1 MRRVKYNKKR
11 TLQPNYLEYSGEYSH
26 VPISMQLFV
35 YDEDSV
41 QEYNDLTLFE
51 MERVFNEAKPNTV
64 KWFNLHGL
72 HDVALLNEIGQF
84 FQIENYLMAEILNF
98 SRRSRMEE
106 LDEVLFFSV
115 KSIHTIDENASIDIE
130 QLSFIL
136 KDNVLLSF
144 QEKKGNLFT
153 IVRER
158 IRTKV
163 GNLRR
168 KNSGYLLFALL
179 ESVMENF
186 FINMDSLEDEIEM
199 VLVES
204 RITYRPNTLVIIE
217 RDSEQL
223 NAIKRAILPL
233 RDVLHNL
240 KNQEDIRTISLI
252 GKNNILYYSRLHYRA
267 LEVLDQVEY
276 NLTKLDSATNYYFS
290 AQNHRMNQ
298 IMKVLTIVSVIFM
311 PLTFIVGVYGMNFEN
326 MPELRAENGY
336 FITLSAMFFL
346 VLLMVVYFRWKKWF

>member
-1 MRRVKYNKKR
+1 
-11 TLQPNYLEYSGEYSH
+11 
-26 VPISMQLFV
+26 
-35 YDEDSV
+35 
-41 QEYNDLTLFE
+41 
-51 MERVFNEAKPNTV
+51 
-64 KWFNLHGL
+64 
-72 HDVALLNEIGQF
+72 
-84 FQIENYLMAEILNF
+84 
-98 SRRSRMEE
+98 MEE

-115 KSIHTIDENASIDIE
+115 KSILAMDENTSIDIE

-136 KDNVLLSF
+136 KGNVLLSF

-163 GNLRR
+163 GNIRK

-186 FINMDSLEDEIEM
+186 FVNMDSLEDEIEM
-199 VLVES
+199 ILVES
-204 RITYRPNTLVIIE
+204 RVSYLPNTLVVIE

-240 KNQEDIRTISLI
+240 KSQEDVRMISLI

-326 MPELRAENGY
+326 MPELRAQNGY
-336 FITLSAMFFL
+336 FITMGVMLFL
-346 VLLMVVYFRWKKWF
+346 VILMILYFKWKEWF

>member
-35 YDEDSV
+35 YDEETV
-41 QEYNDLTLFE
+41 EEYNDLTLFE
-51 MERVFNEAKPNTV
+51 MEKVFSEAKPNAV

-72 HDVALLNEIGQF
+72 HDVGLLNEIGLF
-84 FQIENYLMAEILNF
+84 FQIENYLIAEILNF

-115 KSIHTIDENASIDIE
+115 KSILAMDENTSIDIE

-136 KDNVLLSF
+136 KGNVLLSF

-163 GNLRR
+163 GNIRK

-186 FINMDSLEDEIEM
+186 FVNMDSLEDEIEM
-199 VLVES
+199 ILVES
-204 RITYRPNTLVIIE
+204 RVSYLPNTLVVIE

-240 KNQEDIRTISLI
+240 KSQEDVRMISLI

-326 MPELRAENGY
+326 MPELRAQNGY
-336 FITLSAMFFL
+336 FITMGVMLFL
-346 VLLMVVYFRWKKWF
+346 VILMILYFKWKEWF

>member
-11 TLQPNYLEYSGEYSH
+11 TIQPNYLEYSGEYSH

-35 YDEDSV
+35 YDEDEV
-41 QEYNDLTLFE
+41 MEYSDLTLNE
-51 MERVFNEAKPNTV
+51 MVQVFKNVKPEAI

-72 HDVALLNEIGQF
+72 HDVALLNEIGVF
-84 FQIENYLMAEILNF
+84 FEVENYLMAEILNF

-106 LDEVLFFSV
+106 MEDLLFFNV
-115 KSIHTIDENASIDIE
+115 KSIQAGEDGLPLEIE

-136 KDNVLLSF
+136 KGNTLLSF

-158 IRTKV
+158 IRTKI
-163 GNLRR
+163 GNIR
-168 KNSGYLLFALL
+168 KKDSGYLLFALL
-179 ESVMENF
+179 ESVIENF
-186 FINMDSLEDEIEM
+186 FINMDALEDQNEM
-199 VLVES
+199 LLIES
-204 RITYRPNTLVIIE
+204 RMTYRPNTLVVIE
-217 RDSEQL
+217 RNSEQL
-223 NAIKRAILPL
+223 NGVKRAILPL

-240 KNQEDIRTISLI
+240 KSENDAHIKTML
-252 GKNNILYYSRLHYRA
+252 GKGNGMYYARLHYRA

-290 AQNHRMNQ
+290 AQSHRMNE

-311 PLTFIVGVYGMNFEN
+311 PLTFIVGVYGMNFSN
-326 MPELRAENGY
+326 MPELEEPYGY
-336 FITLSAMFFL
+336 FITLASMLFL
-346 VLLMVVYFRWKKWF
+346 VLIMVLYFKWKKWF